1 MTGNTLSPSLTIGF
15 AHAAYQLRDEF
26 LTRNR
31 KAQSF
36 EVRSL
41 SELER
46 RIGEADILVVSGLWR
61 NELVQRAPKLRLVQS
76 ISAGTDQFS
85 KAMLSARG
93 IKLASAQGANEI
105 AVAEHAMALMLAL
118 TRQLHLA
125 RDHQAKHYWRPMLSD
140 RTRRED
146 ELNGK
151 TLLIIG
157 LGRIG
162 QRLAILAQAFGM
174 KVVGVKRDHKVLP
187 GVARLAT
194 PAQLLEVL
202 PEADFVALTC
212 PLTAETEGLI
222 GAAALAAMRRSAY
235 LINVAR
241 GRVVDEPALIDALR
255 RGAIAGAALDCVLE
269 EPLPATSEIWRL
281 PNVLVT
287 PHSAG
292 ETRRYETRIIDL
304 LLENIA
310 RFEAGSALMNEIV

>member
-1 MTGNTLSPSLTIGF
+1 
-15 AHAAYQLRDEF
+15 
-26 LTRNR
+26 
-31 KAQSF
+31 
-36 EVRSL
+36 
-41 SELER
+41 
-46 RIGEADILVVSGLWR
+46 
-61 NELVQRAPKLRLVQS
+61 
-76 ISAGTDQFS
+76 
-85 KAMLSARG
+85 
-93 IKLASAQGANEI
+93 
-105 AVAEHAMALMLAL
+105 
-118 TRQLHLA
+118 
-125 RDHQAKHYWRPMLSD
+125 MLSD
-140 RTRRED
+140 STRRED
-146 ELNGK
+146 ELHGK